1 MCRPV
6 APTGPVSIR
15 ASTQPGALFPSRS
28 ARLSTPA
35 QRCFATRRPVE
46 AARTS
51 PTYQQAL
58 ELARGEQ
65 YDAARAA
72 FAELVAGAPSF
83 TKAWVSWAQ
92 VRGVGLGG
100 VACKRLLHNAAA
112 LPGAAMAGR
121 PSKQRALAAAALDP
135 GWLADG
141 EAVLQDGGDHGRG
154 ALHALPGGAATRDDP
169 QPQERGADA
178 GALPPRALP
187 PRALRPEALPRPPFH
202 TSGAAAGSCPVPP
215 WRTFSAVAPAAA
227 HPPNS
232 PKPLASQAPLP
243 MGPPPRCRPGG

>member
-100 VACKRLLHNAAA
+100 VACKSLLHTAAA
-112 LPGAAMAGR
+112 LPGAAAAGR
-121 PSKQRALAAAALDP
+121 PSKQRALAP

-141 EAVLQDGGDHGRG
+141 EAVLQDGGGHGRG
-154 ALHALPGGAATRDDP
+154 AVHALPGGAATRDDP

-178 GALPPRALP
+178 GALPPGRCAPRHCPGP
-187 PRALRPEALPRPPFH
+187 PS
-202 TSGAAAGSCPVPP
+202 TQAGQLL
-215 WRTFSAVAPAAA
+215 APALCLRGGRLVLWLQPLHT
-227 HPPNS
+227 HPTLLCPW
-232 PKPLASQAPLP
+232 PLKPPLP